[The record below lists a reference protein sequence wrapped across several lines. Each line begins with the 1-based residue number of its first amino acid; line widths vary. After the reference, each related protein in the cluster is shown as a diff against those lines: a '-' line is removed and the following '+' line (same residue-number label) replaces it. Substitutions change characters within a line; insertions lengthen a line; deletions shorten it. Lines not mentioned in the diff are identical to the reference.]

1 MTKHKHVAGGEK
13 AHKIQT
19 KVQNKT
25 EKVLVVKIASYDS
38 VPSTKKIP
46 AFYEINFQHNAYCC
60 FVSLFQVMSVL
71 EVV

>member
-38 VPSTKKIP
+38 APSAKKIYQRFMKLIFSTMHI
-46 AFYEINFQHNAYCC
+46 AASFLC
-60 FVSLFQVMSVL
+60 LK
-71 EVV
+71 